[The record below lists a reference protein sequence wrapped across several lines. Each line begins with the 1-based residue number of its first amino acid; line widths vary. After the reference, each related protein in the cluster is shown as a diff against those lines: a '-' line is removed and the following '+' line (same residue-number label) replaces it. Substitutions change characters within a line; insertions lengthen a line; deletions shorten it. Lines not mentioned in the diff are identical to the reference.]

1 MYLNSLIYFQFNRV
15 LAFATAPDSEQ
26 NNVELAILAGLL
38 PVVLAF
44 SFIIFVIYRSRRESD
59 FRRRETELK
68 LSKAEG
74 ELKALRAQINPH
86 FIFNCLNSIHHF
98 IQTQEPKQA
107 GDYLIKFSQL
117 IRYVLESSAKQWVSL
132 QEELDANRIY
142 LDLEKLRT
150 QNGFD
155 YEFSLA
161 DGLNAAEVFIPPM
174 MIQPFLENSVW
185 HGLRESG
192 QIEVYFSQENET
204 HLRLRI
210 KDNGNGH
217 SEKSDID
224 LSRIVK
230 KSSMGLNLMED
241 RFRTLNELRGSQASF
256 TFTENSEEGKEV
268 MILIPFEKDE

>member
-1 MYLNSLIYFQFNRV
+1 MYLNSLILFQFNRV
-15 LAFATAPDSEQ
+15 LAFASATDSNGDTIQ
-26 NNVELAILAGLL
+26 MAILLGLI

-59 FRRRETELK
+59 FRKRETELR

-98 IQTQEPKQA
+98 IQSHEPNQA

-132 QEELDANRIY
+132 QEELEANRIY

-150 QNGFD
+150 GNAFTYGFTLS
-155 YEFSLA
+155 EELQ
-161 DGLNAAEVFIPPM
+161 AEEISIPPM
-174 MIQPFLENSVW
+174 MIQPFLENAVW
-185 HGLRESG
+185 HGLKESG
-192 QIEVYFSQENET
+192 VIEVLFSMENEN
-204 HLRLRI
+204 HLRIRI

-241 RFRTLNELRGSQASF
+241 RFRTLNELRGSKAGF
-256 TFTENSEEGKEV
+256 YFSEHTSEGKEV
-268 MILIPFEKDE
+268 IVIIPFDKD

>member
-1 MYLNSLIYFQFNRV
+1 MEEN
-15 LAFATAPDSEQ
+15 APDI
-26 NNVELAILAGLL
+26 NLAILVGLL
-38 PVVLAF
+38 PVILAF

-59 FRRRETELK
+59 FRRRETELR

-98 IQTQEPKQA
+98 IQSHEPNQA

-142 LDLEKLRT
+142 LDLEKLRM
-150 QNGFD
+150 QNAFT
-155 YEFSLA
+155 YEFSL
-161 DGLNAAEVFIPPM
+161 DDELNGEELYIPPM
-174 MIQPFLENSVW
+174 LIQPFLENAVW

-192 QIEVYFSQENET
+192 LIQVSFSRENEN
-204 HLRLRI
+204 HLRIRI
-210 KDNGNGH
+210 KDNGKAH
-217 SEKSDID
+217 SEKSEFD
-224 LSRIVK
+224 LSRMVK

-241 RFRTLNELRGSQASF
+241 RFRTLNELRGSNAGFAFNEHS
-256 TFTENSEEGKEV
+256 TEGKEV
-268 MILIPFEKDE
+268 IVIIPFDKD

>member
-1 MYLNSLIYFQFNRV
+1 MYLNSVILFQVNQV
-15 LAFATAPDSEQ
+15 LAFAADPEADQ
-26 NNVELAILAGLL
+26 NDIELAILIGLL

-68 LSKAEG
+68 LAKAEG

-98 IQTQEPKQA
+98 IQSQEPKKA

-117 IRYVLESSAKQWVSL
+117 IRYVLESSAKPWVSL

-142 LDLEKLRT
+142 LDLEKFT
-150 QNGFD
+150 VA
-155 YEFSLA
+155 E
-161 DGLNAAEVFIPPM
+161 GLNAEEIYIPPM

-185 HGLRESG
+185 HGLSGSG
-192 QIEVYFSQENET
+192 QIDVLVSQENEG
-204 HLRLRI
+204 HLRCRI
-210 KDNGNGH
+210 WDNGKGQ

-224 LSRIVK
+224 LSRMVK

-241 RFRTLNELRGSQASF
+241 RFRTLNELRGTKASF
-256 TFTENSEEGKEV
+256 TFGQNQGEGKEV
-268 MILIPFEKDE
+268 IILIPFEIEHD

>member
-1 MYLNSLIYFQFNRV
+1 M
-15 LAFATAPDSEQ
+15 
-26 NNVELAILAGLL
+26 

-98 IQTQEPKQA
+98 IQAQEPKQA

-117 IRYVLESSAKQWVSL
+117 IRYVLESSARQRVSL
-132 QEELDANRIY
+132 QEELDANQIY
-142 LDLEKLRT
+142 LDLEKFRT
-150 QNGFD
+150 SNAFAF
-155 YEFSLA
+155 EFTLGK
-161 DGLNAAEVFIPPM
+161 GLNAEKIYIPPM
-174 MIQPFLENSVW
+174 MIQPFLENCVW
-185 HGLRESG
+185 HGLGEHG
-192 QIEVYFSQENET
+192 IIEVLFSIENEN
-204 HLRLRI
+204 HLRIQIR
-210 KDNGNGH
+210 DNGNGQ
-217 SEKSDID
+217 SEKSEID

-230 KSSMGLNLMED
+230 KSSMGLNLMQD

-256 TFTENSEEGKEV
+256 TFSKNTPEGKEV
-268 MILIPFEKDE
+268 SILIPFEKDE